1 MGKLIRSAMAVW
13 SILIVSVL
21 AHAADST
28 GGNGEGIKIEP
39 VSFTILNPDNHQV
52 IGRAQYKSENRNGR
66 MLIWGENHYK
76 NGEHDVEHDEL
87 AFGGSNTLPVLENFE
102 HTFFNADGSQKLT
115 ATANPRSG
123 DASCI
128 SYDAGQK
135 HEVSKKLKFPS
146 DTYAGAAAVVAM
158 ETAFREGQEH
168 IAFHTFD
175 CAPEPVLAA
184 VTAERGDTDE
194 YWASYP
200 GPLIRVK
207 LTAKLGWVGDL
218 LGSLLPHRNA
228 WFNPSQGWQY
238 VGGKIQRYLA
248 TGPQVIL
255 VRDGSAQGE
264 AVSDAR

>member
-1 MGKLIRSAMAVW
+1 MGKLIGSAMAVF
-13 SILIVSVL
+13 SILMVSVL
-21 AHAADST
+21 VHAADSVA
-28 GGNGEGIKIEP
+28 GKGDGIKIEP
-39 VSFTILNPDNHQV
+39 VSFTILNPDNNQV
-52 IGRAQYKSENRNGR
+52 IGRAQYKTENRNGR
-66 MLIWGENHYK
+66 ILIWGENLYK
-76 NGEHDVEHDEL
+76 NGEHDVERDEL
-87 AFGGSNTLPVLENFE
+87 AFGGRNTLLVLENFE
-102 HTFFNADGSQKLT
+102 HTFFNADGSKKLT

-123 DASCI
+123 EASCI
-128 SYDAGQK
+128 SYDSGQK

-146 DTYAGAAAVVAM
+146 DTYVGAAAVVAM
-158 ETAFREGQEH
+158 EKAFREGQEH

-200 GPLIRVK
+200 GPLIQVK
-207 LTAKLGWVGDL
+207 LTAQLGWVGDL
-218 LGSLLPHRNA
+218 LGSLVPHRSA
-228 WFNPSQGWQY
+228 WFNPSRGWQY

-255 VRDGSAQGE
+255 VRDGSAQAE

>member
-1 MGKLIRSAMAVW
+1 MAVF
-13 SILIVSVL
+13 IFLIVSVL
-21 AHAADST
+21 AYAADNAA
-28 GGNGEGIKIEP
+28 GKADGIKIEP
-39 VSFTILNPDNHQV
+39 VSFTIQNPDNHQV
-52 IGRAQYKSENRNGR
+52 IGRAQYKTEDRNGR
-66 MLIWGENHYK
+66 ILIWGENLYK

-87 AFGGSNTLPVLENFE
+87 AFGEGTTLPVLKNFE
-102 HTFFNADGSQKLT
+102 HTFFNPDGSKKLT

-135 HEVSKKLKFPS
+135 HEVSKKLRFPS

-158 ETAFREGQEH
+158 EKAFRQGQEH

-200 GPLIRVK
+200 GPLVRVK
-207 LTAKLGWVGDL
+207 LTAQLGWVGDL
-218 LGSLLPHRNA
+218 LGGLLPHRSA
-228 WFNPSQGWQY
+228 WFNPSRGWQY